1 MPLDSNLFSD
11 LGYGVMQHRATTWWL
26 LPGDLHKF
34 SMGTPAEVSN
44 SLRRTWEVCLTS
56 ERIVEDISRF
66 PAALK
71 KIIAAKGAYVPELD
85 KRTGRRKRKPTRRFD
100 YHPDCA
106 AVKAS
111 NDATYASWLSSA
123 LPEAEGDA
131 SESEAASEESE
142 PDPSDSDDE

>member
-11 LGYGVMQHRATTWWL
+11 SGYGVMQHRATTWRP

-34 SMGTPAEVSN
+34 SIGTPEVSN
-44 SLRRTWEVCLTS
+44 SLRRSWEVCLTS

-66 PAALK
+66 LAALD

-85 KRTGRRKRKPTRRFD
+85 KRTGRRKRRQTRRFD

-111 NDATYASWLSSA
+111 NDATYAS
-123 LPEAEGDA
+123 
-131 SESEAASEESE
+131 
-142 PDPSDSDDE
+142 